1 MSGKRYNKGK
11 NRIELLSPLAMW
23 HLATVFTKGAE
34 KYDDHNWALGMSY
47 SSVFGCLERHTL
59 KRKAGLLTDPETG
72 CLHSSLIMSNA
83 MILTHFDALP
93 ERYKEFD
100 DLPNYADGIRS
111 AESRRNYLIS
121 LERAILTGV
130 VSPQSWTLLRPGYD
144 SPVPTA
150 TRTTR
155 TRAPHHVA
163 VAGSGPG
170 GGAETGEVP

>member
-100 DLPNYADGIRS
+100 DLPNYADGIPN
-111 AESRRNYLIS
+111 ESSPGSDSEADSKAATLSRIKEELSNLVGEGYLDRCS
-121 LERAILTGV
+121 
-130 VSPQSWTLLRPGYD
+130 
-144 SPVPTA
+144 
-150 TRTTR
+150 
-155 TRAPHHVA
+155 VA
-163 VAGSGPG
+163 SVMDAVEAGL
-170 GGAETGEVP
+170 